1 MTTCLKKIVSET
13 EVKVKQGNAHPGRSP
28 ENCVQ
33 DKTSNISA
41 QQRKQLDKNITLISI
56 YLYKMD
62 SFLSLLWEFFF

>member
-1 MTTCLKKIVSET
+1 MTTCVKKIVGET

-41 QQRKQLDKNITLISI
+41 QQRKQTNRQLDKNIPLISI

-62 SFLSLLWEFFF
+62 